1 MADSNATI
9 EETKVNQNAGVGFF
23 GGMDW
28 DMTSNR
34 GLTPLVNYN
43 FNLQV
48 EGIYNLPCKSVRV
61 FQRENE
67 YETLQEGGLND
78 YVHLLR
84 KPISKPMT
92 FQVERYVGID
102 MLDPLALGTDLA
114 LPVLLLVSRYQGE
127 GGNEVLDLSDSMQ
140 RIYTFTGCTVMAK
153 EYGELN
159 AERSGL
165 LVETTTIAYREMICV
180 DNPSTLSK
188 REAWSMSEDAG
199 TWKRAKE
206 IRKEQ
211 YTRTGKEELSK
222 EKMKKEAVRFF
233 IEGGKKEALRDPKY
247 KFVGT
252 EKSSATKNTGEVSKV
267 AMKKRAKMY
276 VDPNLKTIPKHV
288 QEYKGQKISKVT
300 NEETKEITIGIAAK
314 QKEKS
319 KAELETAATRYFL
332 PGGKKIAA
340 QGSKGTAYKGK
351 TGQKATVDKT
361 EVRKTEMEKEATR
374 YFLPGGKKIAAQGP
388 KGTAYKGKTGQ
399 KATVDKAEVRKTA
412 LEKEA
417 KMYVDPNL
425 KKIPAHV
432 KDYKGKKISKVKNEE
447 TQETTIGIA
456 AKQKEKSKKE
466 LEKEAV
472 RYFIKGGKKGAT
484 VDPKYPFVGKEGQN
498 ATVNASEVGKAAM
511 EKAATRYFLP
521 NGKKIAAQGPGKT
534 AYKGQSG
541 QKATVNQELS
551 KAEMKKQAKRYFLPG
566 GKKIAAQGPNKEAYA
581 GTTGK
586 KAAVNASELNKS
598 QMKARAHKGGAKIKQ
613 MQPTR
618 NQRRYF
624 IAGSKSKNS
633 YKGIVRQSATLNTN
647 ELRKP
652 AMEANARKWPQT
664 RSAADVAAFLKKK

>member
-206 IRKEQ
+206 IRAEQ
-211 YTRTGKEELSK
+211 KTRTGKEELSK
-222 EKMKKEAVRFF
+222 EKMKKAAVRFF
-233 IEGGKKEALRDPKY
+233 IKDGKKGALNDPKY
-247 KFVGT
+247 KFEGK
-252 EKSSATKNTGEVSKV
+252 EKSSATKNTGELSKD
-267 AMKKRAKMY
+267 AMKQQAVRFFIKGGKKEATLDPEYKFVGKEKSSAAKNPVEESKATWEAKAKMY
-276 VDPNLKTIPKHV
+276 VDPNLTKIPKHV
-288 QEYKGQKISKVT
+288 KDYKGRKISKVE

-319 KAELETAATRYFL
+319 KAELETA
-332 PGGKKIAA
+332 
-340 QGSKGTAYKGK
+340 
-351 TGQKATVDKT
+351 
-361 EVRKTEMEKEATR
+361 ATR

-456 AKQKEKSKKE
+456 AKQKEKSKAE

-521 NGKKIAAQGPGKT
+521 DGKKIAAQGPGKT

-541 QKATVNQELS
+541 QKATVNKELG
-551 KAEMKKQAKRYFLPG
+551 KAEMKKQAKRYFLPK
-566 GKKIAAQGPNKEAYA
+566 GKKIAAQGPNQEAYA
-581 GTTGK
+581 GKEGK

-613 MQPTR
+613 MQPTK

-624 IAGSKSKNS
+624 IAGSKSRNS
-633 YKGIVRQSATLNTN
+633 YKGTVRQSATLNTN

>member
-199 TWKRAKE
+199 IWKRAKE

-300 NEETKEITIGIAAK
+300 NEKTKETTIGIAVK

-319 KAELETAATRYFL
+319 KA
-332 PGGKKIAA
+332 
-340 QGSKGTAYKGK
+340 
-351 TGQKATVDKT
+351 
-361 EVRKTEMEKEATR
+361 
-374 YFLPGGKKIAAQGP
+374 
-388 KGTAYKGKTGQ
+388 
-399 KATVDKAEVRKTA
+399 
-412 LEKEA
+412 
-417 KMYVDPNL
+417 
-425 KKIPAHV
+425 
-432 KDYKGKKISKVKNEE
+432 
-447 TQETTIGIA
+447 
-456 AKQKEKSKKE
+456 E

-541 QKATVNQELS
+541 QKATVNKELG
-551 KAEMKKQAKRYFLPG
+551 KAEMKKQAKRYFLPK
-566 GKKIAAQGPNKEAYA
+566 GKKIAAQGPNQEAYA
-581 GTTGK
+581 GKEGK

-613 MQPTR
+613 MQPTK

-624 IAGSKSKNS
+624 IAGSKSRNS
-633 YKGIVRQSATLNTN
+633 YKGTVRQSATLNTN

>member
-199 TWKRAKE
+199 IWKRAKE

-211 YTRTGKEELSK
+211 KTRTGKEEWSK
-222 EKMKKEAVRFF
+222 EKMKKAAVRFF
-233 IEGGKKEALRDPKY
+233 IKDGKKEALNDPKY
-247 KFVGT
+247 KFEGK
-252 EKSSATKNTGEVSKV
+252 EKSSATKNTGELSKD
-267 AMKKRAKMY
+267 AMKQQAVRFFIKGGKKEATLDPEYKFVGKEKSSAAKNPVEESKATWEAKAKMY
-276 VDPNLKTIPKHV
+276 VDPNLTKIPKHV
-288 QEYKGQKISKVT
+288 KDYKGRKISKVK
-300 NEETKEITIGIAAK
+300 NEETQETTIGIAAK

-319 KAELETAATRYFL
+319 KAEL
-332 PGGKKIAA
+332 
-340 QGSKGTAYKGK
+340 
-351 TGQKATVDKT
+351 
-361 EVRKTEMEKEATR
+361 EKEATR

-472 RYFIKGGKKGAT
+472 RYFIEGGKKGAA

-541 QKATVNQELS
+541 QKATVNQELG

>member
-127 GGNEVLDLSDSMQ
+127 GGNEVLDLSDSIQ

-206 IRKEQ
+206 IRAEQ
-211 YTRTGKEELSK
+211 KTRTGKEELSK

-233 IEGGKKEALRDPKY
+233 IKDGKKGALNDPKY
-247 KFVGT
+247 KFEGK
-252 EKSSATKNTGEVSKV
+252 EKSSATKNTGELSKD
-267 AMKKRAKMY
+267 AMKQQAVRFFIKGGKKEATLDPEYKFVGKEKSSAAKNPVEESKATWEAKAKMY
-276 VDPNLKTIPKHV
+276 VDPNLTKIPKHV
-288 QEYKGQKISKVT
+288 KDYKGRKISKVE

-319 KAELETAATRYFL
+319 KAELETA
-332 PGGKKIAA
+332 
-340 QGSKGTAYKGK
+340 
-351 TGQKATVDKT
+351 
-361 EVRKTEMEKEATR
+361 ATR

-456 AKQKEKSKKE
+456 AKQKEKSKAE

-541 QKATVNQELS
+541 QKATVNQELG

-624 IAGSKSKNS
+624 IAGSKSRNS

>member
-127 GGNEVLDLSDSMQ
+127 GGNEVLDLSDSIQ

-206 IRKEQ
+206 IRAEQ
-211 YTRTGKEELSK
+211 KTRTGKEELSK
-222 EKMKKEAVRFF
+222 EKMKKAAVRFF
-233 IEGGKKEALRDPKY
+233 IKDGKKGALNDPKY
-247 KFVGT
+247 KFEGK
-252 EKSSATKNTGEVSKV
+252 EKSSATKNTGELSKD
-267 AMKKRAKMY
+267 AMKQQAVRFFIKGGKKEATLDPEYKFVGKEKSSAAKNPVEESKATWEAKAKMY
-276 VDPNLKTIPKHV
+276 VDPNLTKIPKHV
-288 QEYKGQKISKVT
+288 KDYKGRKISKVE

-319 KAELETAATRYFL
+319 KAELETA
-332 PGGKKIAA
+332 
-340 QGSKGTAYKGK
+340 
-351 TGQKATVDKT
+351 
-361 EVRKTEMEKEATR
+361 ATR

-456 AKQKEKSKKE
+456 AKQKEKSKAE

-484 VDPKYPFVGKEGQN
+484 VDPKYPFVGKEGQK

-521 NGKKIAAQGPGKT
+521 DGKKIAAQGPGKT

-541 QKATVNQELS
+541 QKATVNKELG
-551 KAEMKKQAKRYFLPG
+551 KAEMKKQAKRYFLPK
-566 GKKIAAQGPNKEAYA
+566 GKKIAAQGPNQEAYA
-581 GTTGK
+581 GKEGK

-624 IAGSKSKNS
+624 IAGSKSRNS
-633 YKGIVRQSATLNTN
+633 YKGTVRQSATLNTN

>member
-340 QGSKGTAYKGK
+340 QG
-351 TGQKATVDKT
+351 
-361 EVRKTEMEKEATR
+361 
-374 YFLPGGKKIAAQGP
+374 P

-425 KKIPAHV
+425 KKIPVHV

-472 RYFIKGGKKGAT
+472 RYFIKGGKKGAA

-541 QKATVNQELS
+541 QKATVNQELG